1 MIPTTRELPL
11 HDEASGIRNLDARE
25 QRQLRFIDTTA
36 TFCIGM
42 VLGAL
47 LVATVFLIANH

>member
-25 QRQLRFIDTTA
+25 RRQLRFIDTTA

>member
-1 MIPTTRELPL
+1 MTTREFPL
-11 HDEASGIRNLDARE
+11 SDEASGIANLDARE
-25 QRQLRFIDTTA
+25 QRQLRWIDTTA

-47 LVATVFLIANH
+47 LVAAVFLICRA